1 VHSEKDEGLG
11 TLKAGF
17 VRIERRKSYSC
28 EEEAIIALLPHSDFI
43 VVSQGSNART
53 GRLGMVAR
61 QEGDDGGRGGGH
73 HLRQVRMVS
82 FLLLYFCGDFAV
94 GYVVAGII
102 LLTAGDQSCYVF
114 ESKSLGL
121 CI

>member
-1 VHSEKDEGLG
+1 MHSEKDEGLG

-61 QEGDDGGRGGGH
+61 QEGDDGGRGGH

-94 GYVVAGII
+94 GYVVASII
-102 LLTAGDQSCYVF
+102 LLTAGNQSCYVS

>member
-73 HLRQVRMVS
+73 HLRQIWQ
-82 FLLLYFCGDFAV
+82 CCNHAW
-94 GYVVAGII
+94 GIHG
-102 LLTAGDQSCYVF
+102 AYPAFWG
-114 ESKSLGL
+114 E
-121 CI
+121 